1 MSKHISR
8 KRPWSKA
15 ERERH
20 AWFRCHTKQRYTTW
34 DGAERAARIL
44 MDDVRSGKV
53 RDKKKGVL
61 VAYPCKFSSEVG
73 FEHFHIGHDKPPANV
88 GGGARKRAKL

>member
-1 MSKHISR
+1 
-8 KRPWSKA
+8 
-15 ERERH
+15 
-20 AWFRCHTKQRYTTW
+20 
-34 DGAERAARIL
+34 
-44 MDDVRSGKV
+44 MDDVRSGLV

-73 FEHFHIGHDKPPANV
+73 FEHFHIGHDKPPAGVKV